1 MYFQTVITCTFFT
14 LLISVFVFHVG
25 ACLVSCVS
33 IYVCKYFN
41 FTCLLV

>member
-1 MYFQTVITCTFFT
+1 MYFLTVIASTFLT
-14 LLISVFVFHVG
+14 LLISALCFMFV